1 MKMRLIDID
10 SIPLKE
16 ALKRES
22 IYDHDRYI
30 HVKVLEWMLENAPT
44 VDAVP
49 VIRCRE
55 CKHRLAILMNGQP
68 VVMLCGNERNDEA
81 FSVDIDDYCSRA
93 ERKEE

>member
-1 MKMRLIDID
+1 MKMRLIDVD

-16 ALKRES
+16 ALKREV

-30 HVKVLEWMLENAPT
+30 HAKVLEWMLENAPT

-55 CKHRLAILMNGQP
+55 CKWY
-68 VVMLCGNERNDEA
+68 EA
-81 FSVDIDDYCSRA
+81 RIKRCNNSKSTEWKPNDYCSDA